1 MSQENPGRTRPPGW
15 EPALIFQT
23 DFRPRDKPEGQAHR
37 IPLKKRDTLCRACS
51 RFEQG
56 VFARVGGVW
65 GMGPKRKIWPKAIP
79 GPWRAHPVLRGEV
92 TGLGFEPEIDDLGGP
107 FQPRAGRP
115 PDHPSSPYC
124 WRGIPL
130 DLNVRRDALGFHGR
144 GLPWTNPNCVSFGVT
159 DVPITIAVDISTK
172 WMNQN

>member
-1 MSQENPGRTRPPGW
+1 
-15 EPALIFQT
+15 
-23 DFRPRDKPEGQAHR
+23 
-37 IPLKKRDTLCRACS
+37 
-51 RFEQG
+51 
-56 VFARVGGVW
+56 
-65 GMGPKRKIWPKAIP
+65 
-79 GPWRAHPVLRGEV
+79 V

-172 WMNQN
+172 DIASSRVTKSYGAIIINRAFISPIPLLLEYCGEFLHHFLLARFPDFTMTIGESH